1 MSEDGNTN
9 TVCALVLIYASVDH
23 PIDLLR
29 SKLLQNDMFMIE
41 ELAEIPSFLYNEYIS
56 KISMELN
63 VGTVLLDCGCP
74 GQAHDDLH
82 KAVKYFTLKP
92 FGSNESNSWHI
103 LRLIHTDGEID
114 SQSWS
119 PLFDHVEEM
128 CYGELNDEVVNAV
141 VHKLLE
147 YAPTS
152 RASSIGSRKA
162 DERLLE
168 SQRQHQERK
177 RDREEL
183 TKIISSELQAGN
195 KRIME
200 HMDKNKQ
207 ETHDKLDSIGD
218 DIGVVQTQAFSISEC
233 KLVIKYALTMCTLL

>member
-1 MSEDGNTN
+1 MSEDGSTN

-23 PIDLLR
+23 PIDLLL
-29 SKLLQNDMFMIE
+29 SKLLQNDKFMIE

-82 KAVKYFTLKP
+82 KAMKYFTLKP

-168 SQRQHQERK
+168 SQWK
-177 RDREEL
+177 RDQEEL
-183 TKIISSELQAGN
+183 KRLVTVGN
-195 KRIME
+195 ERIME
-200 HMDKNKQ
+200 RLDKNKQ
-207 ETHDKLDSIGD
+207 ETHDKLDGIGD
-218 DIGVVQTQAFSISEC
+218 NIGVVNTQVSSMSEC
-233 KLVIKYALTMCTLL
+233 TLVI